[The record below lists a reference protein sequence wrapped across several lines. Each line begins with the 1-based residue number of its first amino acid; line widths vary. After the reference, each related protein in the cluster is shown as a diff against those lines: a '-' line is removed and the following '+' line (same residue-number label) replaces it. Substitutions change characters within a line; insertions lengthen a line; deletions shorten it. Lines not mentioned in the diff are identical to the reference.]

1 MKPTSS
7 LPETLQRLD
16 ALIERQQLNR
26 AELLDPRWL
35 AEKTALPERTVRTL
49 LAGRTAPR
57 EEVGERVCARV
68 RTLADSYLAR
78 TGRRKPELVAAVHR
92 QCGVSEVWARQII
105 DGKKVPSVE
114 LLHGLVKFF
123 DLTESKEAFFTDEAP
138 DALNRALLPI
148 LNKYE
153 NPEQDPVQAL
163 LKKYGVV
170 AADLRHHGSLTTGQ
184 LETLLAGVIRSVMP
198 PQEDSGR

>member
-1 MKPTSS
+1 MSS

-16 ALIERQQLNR
+16 ALIEDQQLNR
-26 AELLDPRWL
+26 AELVDPRRL
-35 AEKTALPERTVRTL
+35 AEKTALPESTVRTL
-49 LAGRTAPR
+49 LAGGTPPQ

-68 RTLADSYLAR
+68 RTLADAYLAR
-78 TGRRKPELVAAVHR
+78 TGRRKRELVAAVHR
-92 QCGVSEVWARQII
+92 QCGISEVWARQII

-123 DLTESKEAFFTDEAP
+123 DLRDAKEAFFTDEAP
-138 DALNRALLPI
+138 DALNRVLLST
-148 LNKYE
+148 LDKYE

-170 AADLRHHGSLTTGQ
+170 ATDMRHHGSLSAEQ
-184 LETLLAGVIRSVMP
+184 LETLLAGVIKSVMP
-198 PQEDSGR
+198 PQEDNGR